1 MGGSTQGQYHGENA
15 EIDLHIL
22 SPDFWQIHQT
32 NGIGATRYPRGE
44 KLNHD
49 LELNHK
55 QKLTGARTQT

>member
-1 MGGSTQGQYHGENA
+1 M
-15 EIDLHIL
+15 DLHML
-22 SPDFWQIHQT
+22 SPDFWQTHQT

-49 LELNHK
+49 LELNYK